1 MKYYRFN
8 RKGRYDMSALRTH
21 LKSMKKHDYM
31 VDTKRSKLL
40 DSKLLDLFC
49 FENQAWGA
57 LHKSWKGYVIAKNK
71 DEYDKMEL
79 YAHRIQEWQHEL
91 GLPIS
96 SFDNIGM
103 SADDFLSEIAEKEGN
118 NNYNNYTD
126 QAEQEE
132 SDEQYSDDYHY
143 QQDRLTDDNAY
154 SEYFR
159 DDFNAG
165 DRFTS

>member
-1 MKYYRFN
+1 MLEGLCNCR
-8 RKGRYDMSALRTH
+8 
-21 LKSMKKHDYM
+21 
-31 VDTKRSKLL
+31 
-40 DSKLLDLFC
+40 
-49 FENQAWGA
+49 
-57 LHKSWKGYVIAKNK
+57 NK

-118 NNYNNYTD
+118 NNNNNYTN
-126 QAEQEE
+126 QAEQEV